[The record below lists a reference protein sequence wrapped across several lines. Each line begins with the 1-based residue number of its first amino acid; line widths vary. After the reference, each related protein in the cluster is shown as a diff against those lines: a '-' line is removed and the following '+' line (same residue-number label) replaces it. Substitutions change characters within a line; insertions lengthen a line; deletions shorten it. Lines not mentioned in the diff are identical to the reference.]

1 MNINYDSKGIP
12 IQDKIGLS
20 PLDKFRI
27 YGKFPLDMI
36 LHLLLVV
43 FTSVQALLVVS
54 EATDYFRAQERSLLN
69 VLISEDEKER
79 QDYKRETYL
88 YSISQIQEHLE
99 SSLTKMLNSNDTF
112 FKELVF
118 VNEDEE
124 EIKDLSYIKMDLD
137 YKYNMSDIKTEEY
150 IMPVELYYNVSE
162 NYLGPFNKSYSDDD
176 IKKFMNIIE
185 KFELDYLFKTYIP
198 FYYQDYQEC
207 FLWNVRQ
214 IYDFSK
220 GAHII
225 VKLTINNSP
234 CEEKINNNNV
244 TKFEIIIITH
254 IWVHLMILIL
264 AIISIVLFLI
274 NFYEVIRI
282 FWMKKRIR
290 KLMKKGI
297 IKGEKS
303 TIKEKIVQQEQT
315 ISKSVKSW
323 DFFILLGNIFQIIS
337 SLMGILEKENMSGSM
352 DIFVGF
358 GVMLSY
364 ICLGKYL
371 DYNTKYASI
380 YQTLSRAV
388 PNVIPFFIGIM
399 PIFIGFTFLGLCLFW
414 RSERFTNVTDV
425 MKTLFALVNGDSV
438 YDIVSNITDLSY
450 FFGQI
455 YGYSFT
461 ILFIVVVMNVFTSII
476 QEAYVS
482 AKMKAQSHWIYSYF
496 NKNTNHSFE
505 NLPDISKMSQTDI
518 KRELE
523 KRIILMNQGLNKCS
537 ELIESVQKM
546 NISPEEKAKLNLI
559 LYTKI
564 EEIDKKMEII
574 RFVWD
579 NKT

>member
-1 MNINYDSKGIP
+1 MSIDYDSKGIP

-43 FTSVQALLVVS
+43 FTTIQALLVVS
-54 EATDYFRAQERSLLN
+54 EATDYFRAQERSLIN
-69 VLISEDEKER
+69 VLISDDEKER
-79 QDYKRETYL
+79 QDYQRETYL
-88 YSISQIQEHLE
+88 YSVSLIQEHLKN
-99 SSLTKMLNSNDTF
+99 SLEKMLNSNKTF

-118 VNEDEE
+118 VDKDGNEIPSAD
-124 EIKDLSYIKMDLD
+124 YIEMDLD
-137 YKYNMSDIKTEEY
+137 YKYNISDIDKSEY
-150 IMPVELYYNVSE
+150 RMPIELFYNVSE
-162 NYLGPFNKSYSDDD
+162 NYLGPFNQNYTEDE
-176 IKKFMNIIE
+176 IKKFMSIIE
-185 KFELDYLFKTYIP
+185 KFELDYLFKTYVP
-198 FYYQDYQEC
+198 FYYQDHQEC

-225 VKLTINNSP
+225 VRLDINNAP
-234 CEEKINNNNV
+234 CEEKTV
-244 TKFEIIIITH
+244 LSTFEIFIVTH
-254 IWVHLMILIL
+254 LWVHLTIFIL
-264 AIISIVLFLI
+264 ATVSIFLFLL
-274 NFYEVIRI
+274 NFYEVIRL

-297 IKGEKS
+297 IKGEKT
-303 TIKEKIVQQEQT
+303 TIKEKIVQQEES
-315 ISKSVKSW
+315 ISKAVKSW
-323 DFFILLGNIFQIIS
+323 DFFILIGNIFQIIS

-352 DIFVGF
+352 DIFVGI
-358 GVMLSY
+358 GVMLAY

-496 NKNTNHSFE
+496 NKNPNQQFQ
-505 NLPDISKMSQTDI
+505 NLPDISKMSQTEI

-523 KRIILMNQGLNKCS
+523 KRIIMMNQGLNKCS
-537 ELIESVQKM
+537 ELIEGVQKM
-546 NISPEEKAKLNLI
+546 NVSAEEKAKLKKT
-559 LYTKI
+559 LYIKI

-574 RFVWD
+574 RFVWE
-579 NKT
+579 NKS

>member
-1 MNINYDSKGIP
+1 MSTNYNYKGIP

-27 YGKFPLDMI
+27 YGKFPLDMV
-36 LHLLLVV
+36 LHLLLVI
-43 FTSVQALLVVS
+43 FTTIQALLVVS
-54 EATDYFRAQERSLLN
+54 EATDYFRSQERSLIN

-88 YSISQIQEHLE
+88 YSISQIQEHIENSLE
-99 SSLTKMLNSNDTF
+99 KMLNSGKTF
-112 FKELVF
+112 FKELIF
-118 VNEDEE
+118 VDKDENE
-124 EIKDLSYIKMDLD
+124 IPNLNYIEMDLD
-137 YKYNMSDIKTEEY
+137 YKYNISDIVKSEY
-150 IMPVELYYNVSE
+150 KMPIKLFYNVSE
-162 NYLGPFNKSYSDDD
+162 NDLGPFNKNYTDDE
-176 IKKFMNIIE
+176 IKKFMTIIE
-185 KFELDYLFKTYIP
+185 KFELDYLFKTYVP
-198 FYYQDYQEC
+198 FYYQDHEEC
-207 FLWNVRQ
+207 FKWNIRQ

-220 GAHII
+220 GAHIT
-225 VKLTINNSP
+225 VKLDINNAP
-234 CEEKINNNNV
+234 CEEITV
-244 TKFEIIIITH
+244 LSKFEIFIVTH
-254 IWVHLMILIL
+254 LWIHLVIFIL
-264 AIISIVLFLI
+264 ASISIFLFLL
-274 NFYEVIRI
+274 NFYEVIRL

-297 IKGEKS
+297 LKGEKS
-303 TIKEKIVQQEQT
+303 TIKEKIIQQEET
-315 ISKSVKSW
+315 ITKSVKSW
-323 DFFILLGNIFQIIS
+323 DFFILIGNIFQIIS

-358 GVMLSY
+358 GVMLAY

-496 NKNTNHSFE
+496 NKNTNQNFQ
-505 NLPDISKMSQTDI
+505 NLPDISKMSQTEI

-537 ELIESVQKM
+537 ELIEKVQKM
-546 NISPEEKAKLNLI
+546 NIPAEEKEKLKNT
-559 LYTKI
+559 LYSKI

-574 RFVWD
+574 RFVWE
-579 NKT
+579 NKG